1 MHSHPPVCEVTATV
15 HGLVQGVFFRHHTR
29 LRASELGLT
38 GTVEN
43 LPDGTVR
50 VVAQGARPEIET
62 LLAWLATGPPLAR
75 VDRVET
81 VWSSA
86 SERLSAFG
94 ILR

>member
-1 MHSHPPVCEVTATV
+1 MHSHAPVFEVTATV

-29 LRASELGLT
+29 LRAVELGLT

-50 VVAQGARPEIET
+50 VVAQGPRPKIES
-62 LLAWLATGPPLAR
+62 LLAWLTTGPPLAT

-81 VWSSA
+81 VWSSP
-86 SERLSAFG
+86 SGRLSAFC